1 MNTIDRIENGK
12 KLVMLRGEKTVREV
26 ADTLGISASAL
37 SMYESGQRVPRDNV
51 KVKISNYYGVAVD
64 ALFF

>member
-26 ADTLGISASAL
+26 ADALGISASAL